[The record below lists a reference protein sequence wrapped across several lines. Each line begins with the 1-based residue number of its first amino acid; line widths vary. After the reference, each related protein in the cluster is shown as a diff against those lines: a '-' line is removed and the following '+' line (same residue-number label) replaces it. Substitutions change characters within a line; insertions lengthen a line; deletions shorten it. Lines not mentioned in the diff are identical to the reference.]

1 MFDKKTYIKRRSLL
15 RDDVNT
21 GLILILGNNE
31 SPMNYPANPY
41 PFRQDSNFL
50 YFFGIDKPG
59 FTGLID
65 VDENKDFL
73 FGEDFTIGDI
83 IWMGPQPI
91 VRELADGVGI
101 KNTGNLSQL
110 KEKIDDAIF
119 KGRKIR
125 FLPPY
130 RAENS
135 FEIERLLGILNI
147 KIKNYASKE
156 LIKAVISQRSVKSKE
171 EIAEIEKALDISYEM
186 YMAVMNTAKPGKY
199 ERELVGEIEGIISS
213 FGSHY
218 SFPTIL
224 TINGETLHNHFHGN
238 KLTKNRLLIIDS
250 GAESPEH
257 YASDITR
264 TLPVGGKFTSEQ
276 KDIYEIVLESQ
287 VCAIEAIKPGEK
299 YKDIHLKVAEII
311 AQGMKDLGLMKGNIE
326 DAVEKGAHALFF
338 PHGLGHMMG
347 LDVHDMEDLGEDL
360 VGYDDTV
367 KRSDQF
373 GLAYLRLAKRLKP
386 DFVFTVEPGIY
397 FIPALID
404 QWSSEKRYKEYI
416 DYSKVEKFKGFG
428 GIRIEDDVVVTSN
441 GYRVLG
447 RKTIPKSV
455 KEIEEL
461 MK

>member
-1 MFDKKTYIKRRSLL
+1 MFDKKIYIKRRSLL

-65 VDENKDFL
+65 IDENKDFL
-73 FGEDFTIGDI
+73 FGEDFTIDDI

-91 VRELADGVGI
+91 VRELAEKVGV
-101 KNTGNLSQL
+101 KNTDNLCKL
-110 KEKIDDAIF
+110 KEQIDNAIS
-119 KGRKIR
+119 KGRKIH

-135 FEIERLLGILNI
+135 LEIGRLLGISNI

-186 YMAVMNTAKPGKY
+186 NMAVMNIAKPGKY

-238 KLTKNRLLIIDS
+238 KLTKNSLLIIDS

-287 VCAIEAIKPGEK
+287 VYAIKATKPGEK
-299 YKDIHLKVAEII
+299 YRDIHLKVAQVI
-311 AQGMKDLGLMKGNIE
+311 AQGLKHIGLMKGNVA
-326 DAVEKGAHALFF
+326 DAVKKGAHALFF

-373 GLAYLRLAKRLKP
+373 GLAYLRLARELKP

-404 QWSSEKRYKEYI
+404 QWSSEKKYKEYI

-428 GIRIEDDVVVTSN
+428 GIRIEDDVMITDK
-441 GYRVLG
+441 GHRVLG
-447 RKTIPKSV
+447 RTQIPKSV
-455 KEIEEL
+455 KEIEDI
-461 MK
+461 MI

>member
-1 MFDKKTYIKRRSLL
+1 MFDKENYIKRRNLL
-15 RDDVNT
+15 KKDVST

-50 YFFGIDKPG
+50 YFFGIDKPS
-59 FTGLID
+59 FIGLID
-65 VDENKDFL
+65 IDENKDFL
-73 FGEDFTIGDI
+73 FGEDFTIDDI

-91 VRELADGVGI
+91 VRELAGEVGI
-101 KNTGNLSQL
+101 KNTGNLSHI
-110 KEKIDDAIF
+110 KEKIDNAIL
-119 KGRKIR
+119 KGRKIH

-130 RAENS
+130 RAENALI
-135 FEIERLLGILNI
+135 IEGLLGISNNN
-147 KIKNYASKE
+147 IKNYASEE
-156 LIKAVISQRSVKSKE
+156 LIRAVISQRSVKSKE

-186 YMAVMNTAKPGKY
+186 YMAIMNTAKPGKY

-264 TLPVGGKFTSEQ
+264 TFPVGGKFTSEQ

-287 VCAIEAIKPGEK
+287 LCAIKSIKPGEK
-299 YKDIHLKVAEII
+299 YRDIHLKVAEII
-311 AQGMKDLGLMKGNIE
+311 AQGMKDLGLMKSNVA

-347 LDVHDMEDLGEDL
+347 LDVHDMEDLGENL

-373 GLAYLRLAKRLKP
+373 GLAYLRLAKKLKP
-386 DFVFTVEPGIY
+386 DYVFTVEPGIY

-416 DYSKVEKFKGFG
+416 NYSKVEKFKGFG

-441 GYRVLG
+441 GYMVLG
-447 RKTIPKSV
+447 RKAIPKSV

>member
-1 MFDKKTYIKRRSLL
+1 MFDKKSYIKRRNLL
-15 RDDVNT
+15 KKDVST
-21 GLILILGNNE
+21 GLVLILGNNE

-59 FTGLID
+59 FIGLID
-65 VDENKDFL
+65 IDENKDFL
-73 FGEDFTIGDI
+73 FGENFTIDDI

-91 VRELADGVGI
+91 VRDLAEKVGI
-101 KNTGNLSQL
+101 KNTGNLSHI
-110 KEKIDDAIF
+110 KEKIDNAIL
-119 KGRKIR
+119 KGRKIH
-125 FLPPY
+125 FLPTY

-135 FEIERLLGILNI
+135 LEIERLLGISNNN
-147 KIKNYASKE
+147 IKNYASEE
-156 LIKAVISQRSVKSKE
+156 LIRAVISQRSVKSNG
-171 EIAEIEKALDISYEM
+171 EIDEIEKALDISYEM
-186 YMAVMNTAKPGKY
+186 YMAIMNRAKPGKY

-238 KLTKNRLLIIDS
+238 KLKKNRLLIIDS

-264 TLPVGGKFTSEQ
+264 TFPVGGKFTSEQ

-287 VCAIEAIKPGEK
+287 LCAIKSIKPGGK
-299 YKDIHLKVAEII
+299 YRDTHLKVAEII

-373 GLAYLRLAKRLKP
+373 GLAYLRLAKKLKP
-386 DFVFTVEPGIY
+386 DYVFTVEPGIY

-416 DYSKVEKFKGFG
+416 NYSKVEKFKGFG

-447 RKTIPKSV
+447 RKAIPKSV

>member
-1 MFDKKTYIKRRSLL
+1 MFDKKSYIKRRNLL
-15 RDDVNT
+15 KKDVST

-59 FTGLID
+59 FIGLID
-65 VDENKDFL
+65 IDENKDFL
-73 FGEDFTIGDI
+73 FGENFTIDDI

-91 VRELADGVGI
+91 VRDLAEKVGI
-101 KNTGNLSQL
+101 KNTGNLSHI
-110 KEKIDDAIF
+110 KEKIDNAIL
-119 KGRKIR
+119 KGRKIH
-125 FLPPY
+125 FLPTY

-135 FEIERLLGILNI
+135 LEIERLLGISNNN
-147 KIKNYASKE
+147 IKNYASEE
-156 LIKAVISQRSVKSKE
+156 LIRAVISQRSVKSNG
-171 EIAEIEKALDISYEM
+171 EIDEIEKALDISYEM
-186 YMAVMNTAKPGKY
+186 YMAIMNRAKPGKY

-238 KLTKNRLLIIDS
+238 KLKKNRLLIIDS

-264 TLPVGGKFTSEQ
+264 TFPVGGKFTSEQ

-287 VCAIEAIKPGEK
+287 LCAIKSIKPGGK
-299 YKDIHLKVAEII
+299 YRDTHLKVAEII

-373 GLAYLRLAKRLKP
+373 GLAYLRLAKKLKT
-386 DFVFTVEPGIY
+386 DYVFTVEPE
-397 FIPALID
+397 FILFL
-404 QWSSEKRYKEYI
+404 R
-416 DYSKVEKFKGFG
+416 
-428 GIRIEDDVVVTSN
+428 
-441 GYRVLG
+441 
-447 RKTIPKSV
+447 
-455 KEIEEL
+455 
-461 MK
+461 

>member
-1 MFDKKTYIKRRSLL
+1 MFDKKSYIKRRNLL
-15 RDDVNT
+15 KKDVST
-21 GLILILGNNE
+21 GLVLILGNNE

-59 FTGLID
+59 FIGLID
-65 VDENKDFL
+65 IDENRDFL
-73 FGEDFTIGDI
+73 FGEDFTIDDI
-83 IWMGPQPI
+83 IWMGPQPY
-91 VRELADGVGI
+91 VRELAEEVGI
-101 KNTGNLSQL
+101 KNTGNLSHI
-110 KEKIDDAIF
+110 KEKIDNAIL
-119 KGRKIR
+119 KGRKIH

-130 RAENS
+130 RAENIL
-135 FEIERLLGILNI
+135 EIERLLGISNNN
-147 KIKNYASKE
+147 IKNYASEE
-156 LIKAVISQRSVKSKE
+156 LIRAVISQRSVKSKG
-171 EIAEIEKALDISYEM
+171 EIDEIEKALDISYEM
-186 YMAVMNTAKPGKY
+186 YMAIMNRAKPGKY
-199 ERELVGEIEGIISS
+199 ERELVGKIEGIISS

-238 KLTKNRLLIIDS
+238 KLKKNRLLIIDS

-264 TLPVGGKFTSEQ
+264 TFPVGGKFTSEQ

-287 VCAIEAIKPGEK
+287 LCAIKSIKPGGK
-299 YKDIHLKVAEII
+299 YRDTHLKVAEII
-311 AQGMKDLGLMKGNIE
+311 AQGMKNLGLMKGNIE

-373 GLAYLRLAKRLKP
+373 GLAYLRLAKKLKP
-386 DFVFTVEPGIY
+386 DYVFTVEPGIY

-416 DYSKVEKFKGFG
+416 NYSKVEKFKGFG

-447 RKTIPKSV
+447 RKAIPKSV

>member
-1 MFDKKTYIKRRSLL
+1 MFDKKNYIKRRNLL
-15 RDDVNT
+15 KKDVST

-59 FTGLID
+59 FIGLID
-65 VDENKDFL
+65 IDENKDFL
-73 FGEDFTIGDI
+73 FGEDFTIDDI
-83 IWMGPQPI
+83 IWMGPQPY
-91 VRELADGVGI
+91 VRELADEVGI
-101 KNTGNLSQL
+101 KNTGDLSHI
-110 KEKIDDAIF
+110 KEKIDNAIL
-119 KGRKIR
+119 KGRKIH
-125 FLPPY
+125 FLPTY
-130 RAENS
+130 RAENTLI
-135 FEIERLLGILNI
+135 IEELLGISNNN
-147 KIKNYASKE
+147 IKNYASEE
-156 LIKAVISQRSVKSKE
+156 LIRAVISQRSVKSKE
-171 EIAEIEKALDISYEM
+171 EIAEIEKALGISYEM
-186 YMAVMNTAKPGKY
+186 YKAIMNTAKPGKY

-264 TLPVGGKFTSEQ
+264 TFPVGGKFFSKQ

-287 VCAIEAIKPGEK
+287 LCAIKSLKPGER
-299 YKDIHLKVAEII
+299 YRDIHLKVAEII
-311 AQGMKDLGLMKGNIE
+311 AQGMKDLGLMKGNVT

-373 GLAYLRLAKRLKP
+373 GLAYLRLAKKLKP
-386 DFVFTVEPGIY
+386 DYVFTVEPGIY

-404 QWSSEKRYKEYI
+404 QWSSEKRHKEYI
-416 DYSKVEKFKGFG
+416 NYSKVEKFKGFG
-428 GIRIEDDVVVTSN
+428 GIRIEDDVLVTNN

-447 RKTIPKSV
+447 RKAIPKSV

>member
-1 MFDKKTYIKRRSLL
+1 MFDKKSYIKRRNLL
-15 RDDVNT
+15 KKDVST

-59 FTGLID
+59 FIGLID
-65 VDENKDFL
+65 IDENKDFL
-73 FGEDFTIGDI
+73 FGENFTIDDI

-91 VRELADGVGI
+91 VRDLAEKVGI
-101 KNTGNLSQL
+101 KNTGNLSHI
-110 KEKIDDAIF
+110 KEKIDNAIL
-119 KGRKIR
+119 KGRKIH
-125 FLPPY
+125 FLPTY

-135 FEIERLLGILNI
+135 LEIERLLGISNNN
-147 KIKNYASKE
+147 IKNYASEE
-156 LIKAVISQRSVKSKE
+156 LIRAVISQRSVKSNG
-171 EIAEIEKALDISYEM
+171 EIDEIEKALDISYEM
-186 YMAVMNTAKPGKY
+186 YMAIMNRAKPGKY

-238 KLTKNRLLIIDS
+238 KLKKNRLLIIDS

-264 TLPVGGKFTSEQ
+264 TFPVGGKFTSEQ

-287 VCAIEAIKPGEK
+287 LCAIKSIKPGGK
-299 YKDIHLKVAEII
+299 YRDTHLKVAEII

-373 GLAYLRLAKRLKP
+373 GLAYLRLAKKLKP
-386 DFVFTVEPGIY
+386 DYVFTVEPGIY

-416 DYSKVEKFKGFG
+416 NYSKVEKFKGFG

-447 RKTIPKSV
+447 RKAIPKSV